1 MSDQRGPPLASW
13 SCCLQPAGL
22 HPRPRTASRSAT
34 LPSIILHL
42 SQRQGAAAAAALC
55 LAVMDEGFLPAR
67 QGMDGA
73 AGLVLKALL
82 LLGLCVHPAWYL
94 LVWQLGVSAASPSC
108 VHLAKLASALHP
120 PACRPA
126 DCVERFRHFFL
137 L

>member
-55 LAVMDEGFLPAR
+55 PAVMDEGFLPAR

-94 LVWQLGVSAASPSC
+94 LVSAARRLCCFASESSLLCPPRQARIRPSPSR
-108 VHLAKLASALHP
+108 LST
-120 PACRPA
+120 R
-126 DCVERFRHFFL
+126 
-137 L
+137 